1 MDIFSLTET
10 EFFRKLTEGKNDN
23 LHVAYKDFVLKVSE
37 ICSSKNCKGHVITSL
52 LLVEVELSHLQ
63 TDKDRQEVNGILA
76 SFISKSLQFL
86 RETLSTFREGA
97 FTAFGDEETIDRIG
111 LNWAAQKT
119 ALIEIGYAFKV
130 AKCFGANMSAK
141 EIIIK
146 LAKVFNVDITESYIY
161 KKYSEMRMRGRNSRT
176 YFINSLVD
184 SLNSFMSEQDE
195 SD

>member
-37 ICSSKNCKGHVITSL
+37 ICSPKNCKGHVITSL

-86 RETLSTFREGA
+86 RETLSTFKEVD

-141 EIIIK
+141 EIITK

>member
-1 MDIFSLTET
+1 M
-10 EFFRKLTEGKNDN
+10 
-23 LHVAYKDFVLKVSE
+23 
-37 ICSSKNCKGHVITSL
+37 ITSL

-86 RETLSTFREGA
+86 RETLSTFKEVD

-111 LNWAAQKT
+111 LNWAAQKP

-130 AKCFGANMSAK
+130 AKCFGANISAK
-141 EIIIK
+141 EIITK